1 MRWYEVQSD
10 MRVDWCS
17 AADAAVAATARSA
30 GDRTAVT
37 SGPDELGGREV
48 GVSKRSQ
55 GRDFT
60 PERRSAHIVGFR
72 PPPRTSRA
80 VRTGVMPLTM
90 VLPELGG
97 REVGVSK
104 RSQGRDFTPERRSA
118 HIVGFRPPPRT
129 SRAVRTGVMPLT
141 MVLPELGGREVG
153 VSKRSQGRDFTPER
167 RSAHIVG
174 FRPPPRTSRA
184 VRTGVM
190 PLTIDQPTVGVNRG
204 QRCRFSVAAARA
216 ISSCAAAQA
225 QPDAAHS
232 RATYHLIPSGAA
244 A

>member
-10 MRVDWCS
+10 MRVNWCS

-30 GDRTAVT
+30 GGRTAVT
-37 SGPDELGGREV
+37 SGLDDAIRNGLDGGTGKEA
-48 GVSKRSQ
+48 
-55 GRDFT
+55 
-60 PERRSAHIVGFR
+60 EGFR
-72 PPPRTSRA
+72 SMIP
-80 VRTGVMPLTM
+80 
-90 VLPELGG
+90 PELGG

-118 HIVGFRPPPRT
+118 HIMGFRP
-129 SRAVRTGVMPLT
+129 L
-141 MVLPELGGREVG
+141 
-153 VSKRSQGRDFTPER
+153 
-167 RSAHIVG
+167 
-174 FRPPPRTSRA
+174 PRTSRA

-190 PLTIDQPTVGVNRG
+190 PLTIYQPKVGVNRG
-204 QRCRFSVAAARA
+204 HRCRFCAAAARA
-216 ISSCAAAQA
+216 ISSCAGAQA

>member
-72 PPPRTSRA
+72 PLPRTSRA

-118 HIVGFRPPPRT
+118 HIVGFRP
-129 SRAVRTGVMPLT
+129 L
-141 MVLPELGGREVG
+141 
-153 VSKRSQGRDFTPER
+153 
-167 RSAHIVG
+167 
-174 FRPPPRTSRA
+174 PRTSRA

-190 PLTIDQPTVGVNRG
+190 PLTIDQPKVGVNRG
-204 QRCRFSVAAARA
+204 QRCRFSAAAARA
-216 ISSCAAAQA
+216 ISSCVAAQA

>member
-1 MRWYEVQSD
+1 MLGRGCCCCGYSEISGGQNG
-10 MRVDWCS
+10 RHF
-17 AADAAVAATARSA
+17 RA
-30 GDRTAVT
+30 GRRDGNGLDGGTGKEAEGFLTMVP
-37 SGPDELGGREV
+37 SLPELGGREV
-48 GVSKRSQ
+48 GGSKRSQ

-60 PERRSAHIVGFR
+60 PERSSAHIVGFR
-72 PPPRTSRA
+72 P
-80 VRTGVMPLTM
+80 
-90 VLPELGG
+90 LP
-97 REVGVSK
+97 
-104 RSQGRDFTPERRSA
+104 Q
-118 HIVGFRPPPRT
+118 T

-190 PLTIDQPTVGVNRG
+190 PLTIDQPKVGVNRG
-204 QRCRFSVAAARA
+204 QRCRFSAAAAHA
-216 ISSCAAAQA
+216 ISSCVAAQA
-225 QPDAAHS
+225 QPDAVHR

>member
-1 MRWYEVQSD
+1 MV
-10 MRVDWCS
+10 CL
-17 AADAAVAATARSA
+17 AADAAAAATARSA
-30 GDRTAVT
+30 VGRAAVT
-37 SGPDELGGREV
+37 SGPDDAIRNGLDGGTGKEAEGFRTMVLPELGGREV
-48 GVSKRSQ
+48 GVSKRLQ

-72 PPPRTSRA
+72 P
-80 VRTGVMPLTM
+80 L
-90 VLPELGG
+90 
-97 REVGVSK
+97 
-104 RSQGRDFTPERRSA
+104 
-118 HIVGFRPPPRT
+118 PRT